1 MLSFVDLNSKNLGS
15 IVEPECELSYGI
27 REMKLK
33 EIQHW
38 NFDKVTCENKINKFS
53 QNDHSQVLSCSVLI
67 SQPFIPPQR
76 YIYTFQNTETS
87 FIPVSFSNIGVFDLS
102 TAMHN
107 PDYFLLS
114 NFTMF
119 TEYVQN
125 EPIQFLLPPFR
136 EDLTDADQWRAGQ
149 YRVILKI
156 SNTVPK
162 IQAKFGSWYDKFIVS
177 YTGAAIIYINSDL
190 LEDPAKLSKI
200 FREITSSGEFRQ
212 EYYSHKATRFYERQ
226 FAFAE
231 QIQSVGYHVQTKG
244 YPISFWGPDM
254 LFWVQGAD
262 SADKL
267 SSNMHFFTTFSTIR
281 GVVFEDDYTLE
292 TERNNYF
299 KKVGSKK
306 GGITIM
312 DGSKQVN
319 RLKESLKAKMSKD
332 AEVMV
337 LVRDG
342 ENAEADDK
350 QMIYRDIRDD
360 FINAGEL
367 PLYLTYGV
375 MRKVEIAFSNSI
387 ISFDFLTVLYPEYA
401 PSMTY
406 RLTHIS
412 QFFER
417 NVRRIDATQKSL
429 VR

>member
-1 MLSFVDLNSKNLGS
+1 
-15 IVEPECELSYGI
+15 
-27 REMKLK
+27 
-33 EIQHW
+33 
-38 NFDKVTCENKINKFS
+38 
-53 QNDHSQVLSCSVLI
+53 
-67 SQPFIPPQR
+67 
-76 YIYTFQNTETS
+76 
-87 FIPVSFSNIGVFDLS
+87 
-102 TAMHN
+102 
-107 PDYFLLS
+107 
-114 NFTMF
+114 
-119 TEYVQN
+119 
-125 EPIQFLLPPFR
+125 
-136 EDLTDADQWRAGQ
+136 
-149 YRVILKI
+149 VILKI

-177 YTGAAIIYINSDL
+177 HTGAAIVYINSDL
-190 LEDPAKLSKI
+190 LEDFGKLSKI
-200 FREITSSGEFRQ
+200 FREITMSGEFRQ
-212 EYYSHKATRFYERQ
+212 EFFSHKGARFYERQ

-262 SADKL
+262 SANKL
-267 SSNMHFFTTFSTIR
+267 ASNMHYFTTYSTVR

-292 TERNNYF
+292 TERDNYF
-299 KKVGSKK
+299 KKVSRTSENTTSANNKH
-306 GGITIM
+306 
-312 DGSKQVN
+312 VN

-367 PLYLTYGV
+367 PLYLTY
-375 MRKVEIAFSNSI
+375 
-387 ISFDFLTVLYPEYA
+387 PEHA

-406 RLTHIS
+406 RLSHIS

-417 NVRRIDATQKSL
+417 HVRRIDATQKSL
-429 VR
+429 IR